1 MSKSSEADVRAEVR
15 KWLAANWD
23 AEISLVAWRN
33 KLVDSGWGMPQWP
46 EAWYGRGLPLGL
58 VRAVEEEF
66 ANIGAVGV
74 AKSGVRLL
82 AAATLLE
89 HGTDRQKE
97 KYLRRIL
104 TGEDTWCQLFSEP
117 GSGSDLAGATTRAD
131 LHGDYW
137 LINGQ
142 KVWSTSAHHA
152 NHGLLLARTDW
163 DAPKHEGMSYFVIDI
178 KQPGVDVQPLKQM
191 NGHASFNQVFF
202 TDAQVPAVNLVGRV
216 GEGWKVAMT
225 TLAHERRGADGL
237 NAPSRRGVRTGRIYE
252 EERRELETANQP
264 YKWYPQRAGRVDLIL
279 DRAKETGAN
288 RDPHVRQ
295 EIAKLMI
302 LAKSAEWTAR
312 RARAAQQ
319 QGRPQGP
326 EGSLGKLAAS
336 HVARA
341 AAHVHTLMTGAEA
354 MLTGPGS
361 PRNGIV
367 AEILVSVP
375 AISIAGGTDEI
386 QRNIIAERVLDLP
399 KEPRFDTGPFRNVR
413 RN

>member
-1 MSKSSEADVRAEVR
+1 MSKVNEADVRAEVR
-15 KWLAANWD
+15 TWLAANWD
-23 AEISLVAWRN
+23 VELSLVAWRN

-46 EAWYGRGLPLGL
+46 EAWHGRGLPVGL
-58 VRAVEEEF
+58 VRVVEEEF

-131 LHGDYW
+131 LHGDFW

-142 KVWSTSAHHA
+142 KVWTTSAHHA

-178 KQPGVDVQPLKQM
+178 KQSGVDVQPLKQM

-202 TDAQVPAVNLVGRV
+202 TDAQVPAENLVGRI
-216 GEGWKVAMT
+216 GDGWKVAMT

-237 NAPSRRGVRTGRIYE
+237 STPSKRGARTGRIYV
-252 EERRELETANQP
+252 EERTELETANQP

-288 RDPHVRQ
+288 KEPHVRQ

-336 HVARA
+336 HVARS
-341 AAHVHTLMTGAEA
+341 AAHVHTLITGADA
-354 MLTGPGS
+354 LLNGTGS
-361 PRNGIV
+361 PREGTI

-386 QRNIIAERVLDLP
+386 QRNIIAERVLALP

>member
-1 MSKSSEADVRAEVR
+1 MSKVSETDVRAEVR
-15 KWLAANWD
+15 AWLAANWD
-23 AEISLVAWRN
+23 PEMSLVAWRN
-33 KLVDSGWGMPQWP
+33 KLVDSGWGMPHWP

-58 VRAVEEEF
+58 VRAVEEEC
-66 ANIGAVGV
+66 ARIGAGGV

-97 KYLRRIL
+97 RFLRRIL

-142 KVWSTSAHHA
+142 KVWTTSAHHA
-152 NHGLLLARTDW
+152 DHGLLLARTDW
-163 DAPKHEGMSYFVIDI
+163 DAPKHEGLSYFVIDI

-202 TDAQVPAVNLVGRV
+202 TDAHVPAENLVGRI

-237 NAPSRRGVRTGRIYE
+237 SAPAKRGARTGRIYV

-264 YKWYPQRAGRVDLIL
+264 YTWYPQRAGRVDLIL

-288 RDPHVRQ
+288 TDPHVRQ

-341 AAHVHTLMTGAEA
+341 AAHVHTLMTGADA
-354 MLTGPGS
+354 LLTGPGS
-361 PRNGIV
+361 PRDGII

-386 QRNIIAERVLDLP
+386 QRNIIAERVLGLP
-399 KEPRFDTGPFRNVR
+399 KEPRFDTGPFRQVR
-413 RN
+413 KN

>member
-1 MSKSSEADVRAEVR
+1 MSKVNEADVRAEVR
-15 KWLAANWD
+15 TWLAANWD
-23 AEISLVAWRN
+23 AEMPLVAWRN

-46 EAWYGRGLPLGL
+46 EAWHGRGLPPGL

-66 ANIGAVGV
+66 ASIGAVGV

-97 KYLRRIL
+97 RFLRRIL

-163 DAPKHEGMSYFVIDI
+163 DAPKHEGLSYFVINI
-178 KQPGVDVQPLKQM
+178 KQPGVEVQPLKQM

-202 TDAQVPAVNLVGRV
+202 TDAQVPAENLVGRI

-225 TLAHERRGADGL
+225 TLAHERRSADGL
-237 NAPSRRGVRTGRIYE
+237 NAPSRRGGRTGRIYV
-252 EERRELETANQP
+252 EERKELETANQP

-279 DRAKETGAN
+279 ERAKETGVN
-288 RDPHVRQ
+288 KDPHVRQ

-341 AAHVHTLMTGAEA
+341 AAHVHTLITGAEA
-354 MLTGPGS
+354 MLSGPGS
-361 PRNGIV
+361 PRDGII

-399 KEPRFDTGPFRNVR
+399 KEPRFDTGPFRQVR

>member
-1 MSKSSEADVRAEVR
+1 MSKISEADVRAEVR
-15 KWLAANWD
+15 TWLAANWD
-23 AEISLVAWRN
+23 PEMSLVAWRN
-33 KLVDSGWGMPQWP
+33 KLVDSGWGIPQWP
-46 EAWYGRGLPLGL
+46 EAWHGRGLPLGL

-66 ANIGAVGV
+66 ASIGAVGV

-97 KYLRRIL
+97 RYLRRIL

-142 KVWSTSAHHA
+142 KVWTTSAHHA

-163 DAPKHEGMSYFVIDI
+163 DAPKHEGLSYFVINI

-202 TDAQVPAVNLVGRV
+202 TDAQVPAENLIGRI

-237 NAPSRRGVRTGRIYE
+237 NAPSRRGARTGRIYE

-264 YKWYPQRAGRVDLIL
+264 YKWYPQRAGRADLVL

-288 RDPHVRQ
+288 KDPHVRQ

-354 MLTGPGS
+354 LLTEPGARVTGPS
-361 PRNGIV
+361 
-367 AEILVSVP
+367 L
-375 AISIAGGTDEI
+375 
-386 QRNIIAERVLDLP
+386 
-399 KEPRFDTGPFRNVR
+399 RFWCRACHFYR
-413 RN
+413 RRY

>member
-1 MSKSSEADVRAEVR
+1 MSKINEADVRAEVR
-15 KWLAANWD
+15 TWLAANWD
-23 AEISLVAWRN
+23 PEMSLVAWRN

-46 EAWYGRGLPLGL
+46 EPWYGRGLPLSL

-66 ANIGAVGV
+66 ASIGAVGV

-97 KYLRRIL
+97 RFLRRIL

-142 KVWSTSAHHA
+142 KVWTTSAHHA
-152 NHGLLLARTDW
+152 DHGLLLARTDW
-163 DAPKHEGMSYFVIDI
+163 DAPKHEGLSYFVIDI
-178 KQPGVDVQPLKQM
+178 KQPDVDVQPLKQM

-202 TDAQVPAVNLVGRV
+202 TDAQVPAENLIGRI

-237 NAPSRRGVRTGRIYE
+237 SAPSKRGARTGRIYA
-252 EERRELETANQP
+252 EERKELETANQP
-264 YKWYPQRAGRVDLIL
+264 YKWYPQRAGRVDLII

-288 RDPHVRQ
+288 KDPHVRQ
-295 EIAKLMI
+295 EIATLMI

-319 QGRPQGP
+319 HGRPQGP

-361 PRNGIV
+361 PREGII

-375 AISIAGGTDEI
+375 AVSIAGGTDEI
-386 QRNIIAERVLDLP
+386 QRNIIAERVLGLP
-399 KEPRFDTGPFRNVR
+399 KEPRFDTGPFRTVR